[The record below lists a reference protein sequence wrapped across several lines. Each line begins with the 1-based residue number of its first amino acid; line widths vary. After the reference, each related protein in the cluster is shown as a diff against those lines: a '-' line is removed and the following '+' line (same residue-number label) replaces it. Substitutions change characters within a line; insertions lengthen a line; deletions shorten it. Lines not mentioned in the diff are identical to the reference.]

1 MQNPKMDSPDIV
13 GIVVYDGY
21 DFIDVGSIYH
31 HLFTD
36 LTLYCQSIGASV
48 SYWGRDVRFLDVP
61 AYSHGTPADQA
72 RLMGTRPAKIS
83 EHSLSKAEHHV
94 KDDLFKLR
102 AFLGDLSAYEKM
114 ILRLQH
120 DIEILVD
127 LKAITLKLAHTL
139 ENFSRE
145 D

>member
-1 MQNPKMDSPDIV
+1 MCPPTPTERLPIKR
-13 GIVVYDGY
+13 
-21 DFIDVGSIYH
+21 
-31 HLFTD
+31 
-36 LTLYCQSIGASV
+36 V
-48 SYWGRDVRFLDVP
+48 SWE
-61 AYSHGTPADQA
+61 
-72 RLMGTRPAKIS
+72 TRPAKIS